1 MIITILITVIVLGL
15 LVFVH
20 ELGHFIMA
28 KRAHMQVDE
37 FGFGFPPR
45 LVGVQRVQGVWKV
58 VWGPK
63 STVEHG
69 QTVYSLNSIPL
80 GGFVKIVGENGDDIE
95 HPNSFSHKSFFAR
108 LSTLLAGVIMNVI
121 LAWVLMSIGF
131 AWGVPAVVEADT
143 VLQHGARLSAPR
155 VTILDVEAGS
165 PAAAAG
171 LHGGDGILQIDD
183 VDVTNIASV
192 QSYVTEHKGQTF
204 RVRIM
209 RGQTEHEFSV
219 QSRSQPGPD
228 EGPTGIALGMVGL
241 LRYPWYYAPVMG
253 IQSVYG
259 QVANIFVG
267 LYSLVSGHVTF
278 GQLGGPAKI
287 AQLTGQASQ
296 LGLAYVLQ
304 FTAFLSLNL
313 AVFNVLPIPAL
324 DGGRV
329 LFLIIEK
336 IRGKKNNQTI
346 EAWVNSVGFIAL
358 LVLILAVSVNDVRSF
373 GGVGHV
379 VSKLF
384 GN

>member
-1 MIITILITVIVLGL
+1 MILTILITIIVLGL

-45 LVGVQRVQGVWKV
+45 VLGVQRVQGKWKV
-58 VWGPK
+58 VWGSK
-63 STVEHG
+63 SAAQGGE
-69 QTVYSLNSIPL
+69 TVYSLNSIPL
-80 GGFVKIVGENGDDIE
+80 GGFVKIVGENGDSLE
-95 HPNSFSHKSFFAR
+95 HPNSFSHKTFFAR
-108 LSTLLAGVIMNVI
+108 LSTLLAGVTMNVV

-131 AWGVPAVVEADT
+131 ALGVPAVVESDT
-143 VLQHGARLSAPR
+143 PLQHGAQLSAPR
-155 VTILDVEAGS
+155 VTILDVEAQS
-165 PAAAAG
+165 PAAKAG
-171 LHGGDGILQIDD
+171 LRGGDGILKIDEVQ
-183 VDVTNIASV
+183 VDDIAAV
-192 QSYVTEHKGQTF
+192 QSYITQHKGHTF
-204 RVRIM
+204 QMRVL
-209 RGQTEHEFSV
+209 RGKTELNVSV
-219 QSRSQPGPD
+219 ASRSQPEPG
-228 EGPTGIALGMVGL
+228 EGPTGIALGMVGS

-253 IQSVYG
+253 AKSVYG
-259 QVANIFVG
+259 QLGNIFVG
-267 LYSLVSGHVTF
+267 LYSLVSGNVTF

-296 LGLAYVLQ
+296 LGVSYVLQ

-336 IRGKKNNQTI
+336 VRGRKNNQAV
-346 EAWVNSVGFIAL
+346 EAWVNSIGFIAL
-358 LVLILAVSVNDVRSF
+358 LGLILAVSVNDVRSF
-373 GGVGHV
+373 GGVGQI

-384 GN
+384 GG

>member
-1 MIITILITVIVLGL
+1 MILTILITIIVLGL

-63 STVEHG
+63 SSVEHG

-80 GGFVKIVGENGDDIE
+80 GGFVKIVGENGDDLE

-121 LAWVLMSIGF
+121 LAWVLMSLGF

-155 VTILDVEAGS
+155 VTILDVEAQS
-165 PAAAAG
+165 PAAVAG

-183 VDVTNIASV
+183 LEITNIASV
-192 QSYVTEHKGQTF
+192 QSYVTERKGQTF

-209 RGQTEHEFSV
+209 RGQTEHEFYV

-259 QVANIFVG
+259 QVANIFAG

-336 IRGKKNNQTI
+336 VRGKKNNQTV

-358 LVLILAVSVNDVRSF
+358 LVLILAVSLNDVRSF